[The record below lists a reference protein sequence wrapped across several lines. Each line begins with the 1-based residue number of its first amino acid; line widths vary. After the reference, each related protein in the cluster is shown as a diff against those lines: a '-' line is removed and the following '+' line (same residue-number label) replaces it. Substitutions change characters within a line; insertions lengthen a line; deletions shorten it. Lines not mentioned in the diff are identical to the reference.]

1 MNRSL
6 SRCFPLCTV
15 GFQCFWSAWSGA
27 KRVSVRTAAIT
38 HLYDSH
44 EKLCILATQEKCT
57 TTGGYQCMTVIGLVV
72 NKTMSG
78 RFLVNLSKFG
88 LFRLSGKQRG
98 NSSIVQSTAVF
109 IECLLS
115 VAEQYRSKAVR
126 FTLLSFFH
134 PVTSLSAKNANFL
147 NHLLE
152 TLRNVVVPFHAVT
165 ATRTRAFNFQKSYKS
180 KMVHIICALCSKT
193 SNVIW

>member
-1 MNRSL
+1 
-6 SRCFPLCTV
+6 
-15 GFQCFWSAWSGA
+15 
-27 KRVSVRTAAIT
+27 
-38 HLYDSH
+38 
-44 EKLCILATQEKCT
+44 
-57 TTGGYQCMTVIGLVV
+57 MTVIGLVV

-88 LFRLSGKQRG
+88 LFRLRGKQRG
-98 NSSIVQSTAVF
+98 NSSIVQTTAVF

-134 PVTSLSAKNANFL
+134 PVTSLSAKNANLL

-152 TLRNVVVPFHAVT
+152 TLGNVVVPFHAVT
-165 ATRTRAFNFQKSYKS
+165 ATRTRAFNFFAKVNSPYHFVHYVQSLVMSDGNFCVINRLKIKSEFIVMHQS
-180 KMVHIICALCSKT
+180 DLLTVHLAGD
-193 SNVIW
+193 